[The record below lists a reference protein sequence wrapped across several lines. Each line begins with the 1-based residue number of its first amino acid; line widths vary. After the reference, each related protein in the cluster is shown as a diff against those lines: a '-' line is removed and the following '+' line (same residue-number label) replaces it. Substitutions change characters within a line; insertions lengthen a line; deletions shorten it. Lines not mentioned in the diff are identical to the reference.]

1 MVTTINN
8 APVSQEELGVI
19 LLVHAFS
26 GTKGRSV
33 SKFFQ
38 TVLNRLIKDG
48 IVSNESGRMALT
60 ENARPVVECID
71 GTPQMSEDDIENLA
85 VQMRELFPTGDQ
97 PGTGYP
103 WRCSTSTVVTRIKS
117 LLETRKKSF
126 TNEEALAATRLYVS
140 KLNNGRQIRTLRYFI
155 YKNVNDGGKIE
166 MQSDLLDAIDDVRDG
181 VTVQE
186 APKTD
191 ISNFY

>member
-8 APVSQEELGVI
+8 APVSEEELAVI
-19 LLVHAFS
+19 LLIRAFS

-33 SKFFQ
+33 TKFFQ
-38 TVLNRLIKDG
+38 TVLNKLIANG
-48 IVSNESGRMALT
+48 TVSNATGRMTLT
-60 ENARPVVECID
+60 EEARPVLECIT
-71 GTPQMSEDDIENLA
+71 GTPRVSEDDLETLA
-85 VQMRELFPTGDQ
+85 AQMRELFPAGDQ

-103 WRCSTSTVVTRIKS
+103 WRCSTSTVVTRLKS

-140 KLNNGRQIRTLRYFI
+140 KMNNGRQIRTLRYFI

-166 MQSDLLDAIDDVRDG
+166 MQSDLLDAIDDIRDG

-186 APKTD
+186 APKTE
-191 ISNFY
+191 ITNFL